1 MSTSLNNDDVSRVAA
16 QAASCIAPKDFDDAL
31 HKVEAA
37 LCDTRR
43 SMTVQS
49 YPDLV
54 RKHSDNIRPSSALLS
69 LLGKTEEALDATLK
83 AKKAK
88 ENEKRASILFW
99 VCRQKTVRHTLEA
112 IF

>member
-1 MSTSLNNDDVSRVAA
+1 
-16 QAASCIAPKDFDDAL
+16 
-31 HKVEAA
+31 
-37 LCDTRR
+37 
-43 SMTVQS
+43 MTVQS

-69 LLGKTEEALDATLK
+69 LLGKTEEALDATGK